1 MVLPSRDVKR
11 VCVFCN
17 KSGSRTE
24 MTPVTKNP
32 VNREVWYRKLG
43 KTFKLNCEKSRYPY
57 VCLSHFPAK
66 KASSPR
72 AQIYPYK
79 NGRPHTRKVE
89 ESDTEDDSSTDEEGD
104 LFTDPNYDIEDEY
117 ECEENKKSFKNII
130 CNWNNLS
137 PILSKC
143 WNCLRN
149 GKESSARASMRLQ
162 GAALHVSYDCVECG
176 SNWKWS
182 SSTFLDREG
191 KQGQKQCEVNLDI
204 SVSVLSTGNAFTK
217 IASLFDVLELPFI
230 SNRRYNKLIENVL
243 EASVAKCFF
252 SQRSEV
258 LAIIKENSA
267 RENGVDLAG
276 DGQFDSRGYS
286 AVLCRFSIMDIKTK
300 FLLDFEVCR
309 KERGGNSIQLEKMGH
324 KGCIVRLLQELKNLT
339 NLDNPIKSL
348 TTDRCVNLAQVM
360 KDYPTIVHHFDSWH
374 FIRSIRKDVAK
385 VFKNIDS
392 KNNLGNVVF
401 DKVQSCC
408 HSTNVESSSTRNHL
422 DLTKKDHK
430 KAFDVLLG
438 IMTKPNRQRDIQN
451 ISPYFAT
458 SALESFHSVA
468 TSYLPKEHFFDKK
481 GYDLRSKLACL
492 HWNALQLDELSGR
505 RKVEIEHQYYCKTK
519 KKLVTKFRKTRPM
532 NNWRKDIGQ
541 FAKEMVLVGCLS
553 SDEEEIDEEVEAR
566 AAVEAEMYTSS
577 NSP

>member
-17 KSGSRTE
+17 RSGSRTE

-32 VNREVWYRKLG
+32 VHREVWYRKLG

-79 NGRPHTRKVE
+79 
-89 ESDTEDDSSTDEEGD
+89 
-104 LFTDPNYDIEDEY
+104 PNYDIEDEY

-130 CNWNNLS
+130 CNWNNLY

-276 DGQFDSRGYS
+276 DGQFDSR
-286 AVLCRFSIMDIKTK
+286 
-300 FLLDFEVCR
+300 
-309 KERGGNSIQLEKMGH
+309 
-324 KGCIVRLLQELKNLT
+324 
-339 NLDNPIKSL
+339 
-348 TTDRCVNLAQVM
+348 
-360 KDYPTIVHHFDSWH
+360 
-374 FIRSIRKDVAK
+374 
-385 VFKNIDS
+385 
-392 KNNLGNVVF
+392 
-401 DKVQSCC
+401 
-408 HSTNVESSSTRNHL
+408 
-422 DLTKKDHK
+422 
-430 KAFDVLLG
+430 
-438 IMTKPNRQRDIQN
+438 
-451 ISPYFAT
+451 
-458 SALESFHSVA
+458 
-468 TSYLPKEHFFDKK
+468 
-481 GYDLRSKLACL
+481 
-492 HWNALQLDELSGR
+492 
-505 RKVEIEHQYYCKTK
+505 
-519 KKLVTKFRKTRPM
+519 
-532 NNWRKDIGQ
+532 
-541 FAKEMVLVGCLS
+541 
-553 SDEEEIDEEVEAR
+553 
-566 AAVEAEMYTSS
+566 
-577 NSP
+577 